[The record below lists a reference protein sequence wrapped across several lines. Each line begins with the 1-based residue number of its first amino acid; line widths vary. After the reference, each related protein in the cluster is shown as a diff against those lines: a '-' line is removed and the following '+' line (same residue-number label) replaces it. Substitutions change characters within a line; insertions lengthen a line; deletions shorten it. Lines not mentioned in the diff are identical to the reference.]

1 MPGECFHA
9 HTHTHSWQSMCFV
22 DALRYV
28 PIPFFTH
35 NQMACFEHVRDIEAE
50 NAICFVWHISE
61 ICLLS
66 GILPEIKHRWQICR
80 FSTQQLEQIPS

>member
-1 MPGECFHA
+1 
-9 HTHTHSWQSMCFV
+9 
-22 DALRYV
+22 
-28 PIPFFTH
+28 
-35 NQMACFEHVRDIEAE
+35 MACFEHVRDIEAE